1 METVLRNTKPTAKQM
16 FLDPRTK
23 ILLCLTVSCVM
34 LSSDSLGIM
43 NIVLPCLAVIPLLF
57 LILLKKPQIA
67 AYYAVMYAVTATL
80 PRLIMP
86 HASPL
91 FNLMFTGMI
100 AMFTKLIP
108 GMSMFCLLV
117 LTTTVSEFVAA
128 MDRLH
133 ISKKFSIPISVMF
146 RFLPTIM
153 EEYRAIH
160 DAMRLREIGSWRN
173 PIEMLEYRM
182 VPLLT
187 GLVTIGNELSTSAL
201 TRGLDAPVQR
211 TNICPIGFHWQDGV
225 ALLFC
230 IAVIICFILSTFCGW

>member
-1 METVLRNTKPTAKQM
+1 MPCRDSIAIPHFTQETSDCSILCSDVRGHGNTSPPDNATCITPVQSYVY
-16 FLDPRTK
+16 RH
-23 ILLCLTVSCVM
+23 
-34 LSSDSLGIM
+34 DSYVYKADSRYVH
-43 NIVLPCLAVIPLLF
+43 VLPSSVDNHSKRVCCSYG
-57 LILLKKPQIA
+57 Q
-67 AYYAVMYAVTATL
+67 VTYIQKVFD
-80 PRLIMP
+80 PY
-86 HASPL
+86 
-91 FNLMFTGMI
+91 
-100 AMFTKLIP
+100 
-108 GMSMFCLLV
+108 
-117 LTTTVSEFVAA
+117 
-128 MDRLH
+128 
-133 ISKKFSIPISVMF
+133 ISVMF
-146 RFLPTIM
+146 RFLPTIL